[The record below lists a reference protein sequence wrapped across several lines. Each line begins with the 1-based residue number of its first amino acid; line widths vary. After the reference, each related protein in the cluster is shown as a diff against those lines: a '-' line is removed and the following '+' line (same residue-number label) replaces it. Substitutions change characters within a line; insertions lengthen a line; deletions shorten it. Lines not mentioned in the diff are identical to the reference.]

1 MSEQLFNSHGFLQL
15 NLGKMRVL
23 VPQHEVQSLES
34 TLDISV
40 EKNDMN
46 SIGNII
52 NNGVTHNVFNFDD
65 KLNVIQSMSDSRRIC
80 VCLQNDDVAY
90 GVTCD
95 AVNNIDLQEVKLVE
109 LPECM
114 KNKYCPVLYL
124 GIYKNRV
131 INVVNTSTLN
141 NVISQ
146 TDNLN

>member
-1 MSEQLFNSHGFLQL
+1 MSDQHLNLHGFIQL
-15 NLGKMRVL
+15 NLGKMKVL
-23 VPQHEVQSLES
+23 IPQDEVQSLES

-40 EKNDMN
+40 EKKDMN

-65 KLNVIQSMSDSRRIC
+65 KLNVIQSMSESRRIC
-80 VCLQNDDVAY
+80 VCLQNNDVAY

-95 AVNNIDLQEVKLVE
+95 AVNKIASQEVKLVE

-114 KNKYCPVLYL
+114 KNEYCPVLYL

-131 INVVNTSTLN
+131 LNVVNTSTLN
-141 NVISQ
+141 KVIVQS
-146 TDNLN
+146 DNLN